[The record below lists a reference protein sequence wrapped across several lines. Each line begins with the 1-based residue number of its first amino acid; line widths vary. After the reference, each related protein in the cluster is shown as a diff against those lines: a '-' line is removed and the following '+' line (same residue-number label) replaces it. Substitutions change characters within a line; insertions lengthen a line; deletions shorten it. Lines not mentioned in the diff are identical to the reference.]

1 MGRTINLKALATQM
15 SLKNREK
22 NGAVATEAEKLT
34 QSHLDINFLVY
45 FFLTFV
51 DRITESGSQ

>member
-15 SLKNREK
+15 SLKNWEK
-22 NGAVATEAEKLT
+22 NEAVATEAKKLT
-34 QSHLDINFLVY
+34 QSHLDINFLVC